1 MCFNVSSF
9 TATNNFS
16 VEGLLKL
23 KILRMLNI
31 RLTNSWH
38 LCVIL
43 CILKITDRRVSVNT
57 RIILE
62 NIIHVA
68 LVCVGFSVKQ
78 LIFLSCNAVPYTGE
92 A

>member
-1 MCFNVSSF
+1 M
-9 TATNNFS
+9 
-16 VEGLLKL
+16 
-23 KILRMLNI
+23 
-31 RLTNSWH
+31 
-38 LCVIL
+38 
-43 CILKITDRRVSVNT
+43 TDRRVSINT

-78 LIFLSCNAVPYTGE
+78 LIFLSCNAVPYIGE

>member
-1 MCFNVSSF
+1 MCYIVSGF
-9 TATNNFS
+9 TATYNCS
-16 VEGLLKL
+16 LEGLLKL
-23 KILRMLNI
+23 KILRMLSI
-31 RLTNSWH
+31 CLTNPWH
-38 LCVIL
+38 LCVIQ
-43 CILKITDRRVSVNT
+43 CILKITDRRISVNM

-78 LIFLSCNAVPYTGE
+78 FIFLSGNAIPYTGE

>member
-1 MCFNVSSF
+1 MCYSVSGF
-9 TATNNFS
+9 TATNNCSF
-16 VEGLLKL
+16 EGLLKF
-23 KILRMLNI
+23 KILRMLSI
-31 RLTNSWH
+31 CLTTSWH

-68 LVCVGFSVKQ
+68 LVCVGFSVK
-78 LIFLSCNAVPYTGE
+78 
-92 A
+92 

>member
-1 MCFNVSSF
+1 MCYIVSGF
-9 TATNNFS
+9 TATNNCS
-16 VEGLLKL
+16 VEGILKL
-23 KILRMLNI
+23 KILRMLSI
-31 RLTNSWH
+31 CLTNSWH

-43 CILKITDRRVSVNT
+43 CILNITNRRVSVST

-78 LIFLSCNAVPYTGE
+78 LIFLSCNAEAYTGE